1 MVQKN
6 RQKGNGVFGA
16 HGFPVYA
23 NLSKSFRFCLDFV
36 KQNNLKLIKV
46 VIQLKSRSDNLFTN
60 GKKLCKGLAVHD
72 TGFVSDFQFG
82 LSMLL

>member
-1 MVQKN
+1 M
-6 RQKGNGVFGA
+6 FGA

-23 NLSKSFRFCLDFV
+23 NLPKSFRFGLDFV

-60 GKKLCKGLAVHD
+60 GKKFWKGLVFRD
-72 TGFVSDFQFG
+72 NDLGSVLFFG
-82 LSMLL
+82 LAMLPLISKIQPH